1 MGDRRLGVWARLLL
15 PFGLP
20 VMLLSVLRASPGLD
34 PIYHNPHFHLVV
46 VSSIAAWALL
56 VAVAASRAAAYSG
69 TPGPVWLAFG
79 CIGVGAFML
88 IHGLMTP
95 GVVGI
100 QPNLWVDRAPYLA
113 IAFFAVGLALAG
125 RARNARTSRF
135 ATRHATPL
143 LAGTVAVLLALLLA
157 LVRNQTSLWGAR
169 PFPGEAQARSVLT
182 VLAIGLLLP
191 VAVVHWRRWRLGHDS
206 VQYSLTFAALMA
218 AAAMLSLQIGANGRL
233 SWWDYHV
240 FLFFGFGSAVYT
252 VWLRYQR
259 THTVESVLACTFE
272 HDELTHLVEGYP
284 DALRSLVKAVEVKDV
299 YTHGHSERTARV
311 AVQLGLRLHVG
322 DDMLRVLARGA
333 YLHDVGKIAIPDAV
347 LNKPGALTDDE
358 RALIETHPRIGGE
371 LVAPVAQ
378 LREVLPAV
386 VHHHER
392 WDASGYPDRLGGR
405 DIPLVARIVAIAD
418 VWDAM
423 TSDRS
428 YRRGFTPQVALG
440 HIVSGRGTHFDP
452 RLVDAFLGLAA
463 DWGYHPT
470 NVGDSAE
477 AWLAAE
483 TCHDALASK
492 A

>member
-20 VMLLSVLRASPGLD
+20 VMLLCVLRASPQLD
-34 PIYHNPHFHLVV
+34 FVYHNVHFHLVV

-56 VAVAASRAAAYSG
+56 VAVAASRAAAYSA

-79 CIGVGAFML
+79 CIGVGVFML

-95 GVVGI
+95 GVVGN
-100 QPNLWVDRAPYLA
+100 QPNMWVGRAPYLA
-113 IAFFAVGLALAG
+113 ITFFAVGLALAG
-125 RARNARTSRF
+125 RPRNARTSQF
-135 ATRHATPL
+135 ATRQAIPM
-143 LAGTVAVLLALLLA
+143 LAGTISVLLALLLV
-157 LVRNQTSLWGAR
+157 LVRNQTLLWGAR
-169 PFPGEAQARSVLT
+169 LFPGETQARSVLT

-206 VQYSLTFAALMA
+206 VQYSLSFAALMA
-218 AAAMLSLQIGANGRL
+218 AAAMLSLQVGVSGRL

-240 FLFFGFGSAVYT
+240 FLFFGFGCAAYA

-259 THTVESVLACTFE
+259 THTVDSVLASTFE
-272 HDELTHLVEGYP
+272 HDQFTHLIEGYP
-284 DALRSLVKAVEVKDV
+284 EALRILVKAVEVKDA

-311 AVQLGLRLHVG
+311 AVQLGMHLQVGADTLRI
-322 DDMLRVLARGA
+322 LARGG
-333 YLHDVGKIAIPDAV
+333 YLHDVGKISIPDDV
-347 LNKPGALTDDE
+347 LNKPSALTDDE
-358 RALIETHPRIGGE
+358 RALIETHPRVGGE
-371 LVAPVAQ
+371 LVSPVAL

-392 WDASGYPDRLGGR
+392 WDATGYPDRLGGR
-405 DIPLVARIVAIAD
+405 DIPLVARIVAVAD

-428 YRRGFTPQVALG
+428 YRLGYPPEVALG
-440 HIVSGRGTHFDP
+440 HIISGRGTHFDP
-452 RLVDAFLGLAA
+452 RLVDAFVALAA
-463 DWGYHPT
+463 DWGYRPT
-470 NVGDSAE
+470 VVGDSAE

-483 TCHDALASK
+483 TCHDALAST